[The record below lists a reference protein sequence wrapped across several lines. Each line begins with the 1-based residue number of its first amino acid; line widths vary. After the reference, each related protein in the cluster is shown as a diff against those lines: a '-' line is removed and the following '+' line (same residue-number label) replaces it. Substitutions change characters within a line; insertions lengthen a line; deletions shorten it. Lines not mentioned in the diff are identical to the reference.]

1 MSQFTSA
8 SELLSQA
15 RLRITRYRPHAAAE
29 AQTAGATIVDLRCNE
44 DRLAEGTVP
53 NAVVVGLSVLPW
65 RVDPGAERTD
75 PRINDRATRL
85 ILMCNDG
92 YSSSLAAATLTEM
105 GFADVGDIDG
115 GFRAWS
121 AAGLPIEDR

>member
-8 SELLSQA
+8 SQLLSQA
-15 RLRITRYRPHAAAE
+15 RSRITRYRPHAAAE
-29 AQTAGATIVDLRCNE
+29 AQATGAFIVDLRCSE

-53 NAVVVGLSVLPW
+53 HAVVVGLSVLPW
-65 RVDPGAERTD
+65 RVDPEAERTD

>member
-1 MSQFTSA
+1 MSQFTPA

-15 RLRITRYRPHAAAE
+15 RSRITRYQPHAAAQ
-29 AQTAGATIVDLRCNE
+29 AQAAGATIVDLRCSE
-44 DRLAEGTVP
+44 DRLAEGAVP
-53 NAVVVGLSVLPW
+53 DAVAVGLSVLPW
-65 RVDPGAERTD
+65 RVDPKAEGTD
-75 PRINDRATRL
+75 PRINDRGARL

-92 YSSSLAAATLTEM
+92 FSSSLAAATLTDM

-121 AAGLPIEDR
+121 AAARAIEDQ